1 MKPIINRFVIFSLL
15 IRCWLRRITGRKKSS
30 LQEEKFL
37 LCVPM
42 GGVNDLLCQIY
53 SCLEYAEKYQRTLI
67 IDTKKSGLFRDF
79 AEFFEF
85 TEIHT
90 KHITYVDNDL
100 YEQLN
105 TYTCLPLLCEG
116 RINNYQIRW
125 DKKLCSYTLK
135 NHWRPISFQKDQP
148 FPQQLLVHQDSGGG
162 LNSLKLLRRLKLTQE
177 LADLV
182 HQQLD
187 ALGDNYVAIHIRN
200 TDLQSHY
207 KDYFRTMRPKLINQ
221 RILICSDSAEVIHQ
235 AKIFFNQ
242 SQILTTNSSSL
253 KHNQCIHEAS
263 NYSSLDA
270 KAKFDAPIN
279 AIIDL
284 VALANAETVYY
295 AEVFRKDSQKP
306 RTSGFSRLAHNLSKD
321 KFLLKQ
327 LIGNSVSAL
336 VKDTQTH

>member
-105 TYTCLPLLCEG
+105 TYTCLPILCEG
-116 RINNYQIRW
+116 RINNYQVRW
-125 DKKLCSYTLK
+125 DKKLCCYTLK

-242 SQILTTNSSSL
+242 SQILTTKSSSL
-253 KHNQCIHEAS
+253 KNNQCIHEAS

-295 AEVFRKDSQKP
+295 PEVFRKDSQKP